1 MPYKFNFNLT
11 HTSQALFKEIAKL
24 VKEKKLHMKIG
35 ETSQRLAEKFKVSE
49 ITGLPVSDTLQ
60 LIQDLVDVQLQN
72 LSKRDKFLSSRKR
85 ALLLPHCSRKYLDK
99 RCQASFDP
107 ETSSYGCAH
116 CSSDCLIHK
125 ATEIATEA
133 GYDVYV
139 LPGGSCISK
148 IVGKNSYGGI
158 VGVACCEEIKLGAEY
173 LEDAGIPSQAVPL
186 IKNGCAYTK
195 FNIGSLMSIL

>member
-1 MPYKFNFNLT
+1 VPYKFNFNLT
-11 HTSQALFKEIAKL
+11 HTSQTLFKEIAKV

-60 LIQDLVDVQLQN
+60 LIQDLVDIQLQN
-72 LSKRDKFLSSRKR
+72 LSKRDKFLISRKR
-85 ALLLPHCSRKYLDK
+85 ALLLPHCSRKFLDK
-99 RCQASFDP
+99 RCQASFYP
-107 ETSSYGCAH
+107 EISSYNCAH
-116 CSSDCLIHK
+116 CSPDCLIHQ
-125 ATEIATEA
+125 ATEIATKA

-148 IVGKNSYGGI
+148 LVEKNSYEGI
-158 VGVACCEEIKLGAEY
+158 VGVACCEEMKLGAEY
-173 LEDAGIPSQAVPL
+173 LDRVGIPGQAVPL
-186 IKNGCAYTK
+186 IKNGCANTT